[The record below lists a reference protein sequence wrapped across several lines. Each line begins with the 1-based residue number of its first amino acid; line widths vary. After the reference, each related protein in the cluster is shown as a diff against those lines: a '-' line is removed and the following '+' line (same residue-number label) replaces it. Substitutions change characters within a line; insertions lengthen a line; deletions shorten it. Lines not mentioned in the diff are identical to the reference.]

1 VAREITVPSSKIK
14 DTYGAPTSKS
24 QWETKGCAIY
34 HTKTTVSHQISACG
48 VGEEFQLWFPAE
60 LGKKENPNNSESDF
74 TTSFHPDNI
83 PSACHARRLYPAN
96 APRNCNHA
104 FTAG

>member
-1 VAREITVPSSKIK
+1 MVRRHPSRNGKPKAAQSITRTQPFRTRYQLVVSGKNFES
-14 DTYGAPTSKS
+14 GS
-24 QWETKGCAIY
+24 QPNWE
-34 HTKTTVSHQISACG
+34 
-48 VGEEFQLWFPAE
+48 
-60 LGKKENPNNSESDF
+60 KKENPNNSESDF